1 MTKNVSAWLH
11 FNENCEDFILECY
24 NHSIMNKTSVT
35 VFSTESGRHCPNCG
49 MPVSECACKPAGANS
64 PQWKDDVIRVRREK
78 QGRNGKEVTTVRNFP
93 GTTDEL
99 RRHATALKKALGT
112 GGSEKYGTLEIQG
125 DHVDRVIAYFKNIN
139 MKIKKD
145 GG

>member
-99 RRHATALKKALGT
+99 RRHATALKRR
-112 GGSEKYGTLEIQG
+112 SEPAEARKTERSKSRAITSITSSLISKIQ
-125 DHVDRVIAYFKNIN
+125 A
-139 MKIKKD
+139 
-145 GG
+145 

>member
-1 MTKNVSAWLH
+1 MA
-11 FNENCEDFILECY
+11 
-24 NHSIMNKTSVT
+24 NKSVT

-49 MPVSECACKPAGANS
+49 MPVSECACKSSGANS

-112 GGSEKYGTLEIQG
+112 GGSEKNGTLEIQG